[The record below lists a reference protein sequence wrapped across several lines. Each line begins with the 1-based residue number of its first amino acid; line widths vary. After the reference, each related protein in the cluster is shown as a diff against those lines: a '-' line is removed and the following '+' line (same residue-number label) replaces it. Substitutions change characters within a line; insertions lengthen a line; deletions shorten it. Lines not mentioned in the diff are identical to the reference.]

1 LDMKAG
7 SIWLLAT
14 LLVVSFCLARAEVVH
29 PDQEIGENRDSKVL
43 PIFQVVKFPNDVCT
57 GSSRNGTCYTSE
69 ECSTKGGTN
78 DGSCASGFGVC
89 CVFSLSCGDTS
100 SENQTYLVQSST
112 TSLTS
117 PCTYTIC
124 KCATTICRIR
134 FDFSTFVLANAVA
147 GTTVTGASAAAA
159 TQIGAALGDCMTD
172 QFHISGSA
180 GGSPTICGT
189 NGGYHMILDASD
201 SCHQVNFNIG
211 ALTTTTRKWDIRIT
225 QYACGDYDSA
235 GPPNCLQ
242 YYTATAGTIQNFGWP
257 STATTVTSAVTHLS
271 NQRYDICIRRGSGY
285 CYICYSPTISGTA
298 VIAQISFGLSVGTI
312 DATAGANQDTD
323 CTADFLVIPY
333 GNTAAIAAITTP
345 ATQDPAVRHHRYC
358 GRYLA
363 SIDDTI
369 ASATICTRRAPFTI
383 GVNLDSNEATGAD
396 AADEMAADNEA
407 SEIPGGITGFKLTF
421 FQVAC

>member
-7 SIWLLAT
+7 SIWLLAA

-29 PDQEIGENRDSKVL
+29 PDQEIGEHRDSKVL

-124 KCATTICRIR
+124 KCSTTICRIR
-134 FDFSTFVLANAVA
+134 FDFSTFVLASAVA
-147 GTTVTGASAAAA
+147 GTTAEGAAGAAGVAA
-159 TQIGAALGDCMTD
+159 TTMGAAIGDCMTD
-172 QFHISGSA
+172 QFHISGSTS
-180 GGSPTICGT
+180 GSPTICGT
-189 NGGYHMILDASD
+189 NGGYHMIIDASD
-201 SCHQVNFNIG
+201 SCHKVNFNIG

-242 YYTATAGTIQNFGWP
+242 YYTATAGNIQNFGWP
-257 STATTVTSAVTHLS
+257 TTAATVTAGVTHLS
-271 NQRYDICIRRGSGY
+271 NQKYDICVRRGAGY
-285 CYICYSPTISGTA
+285 CFICYSAAIDPAAAA
-298 VIAQISFGLSVGTI
+298 VIDQASFGLSLAAAAAASIG
-312 DATAGANQDTD
+312 QFDTS
-323 CTADFLVIPY
+323 CTTDYLDIPY
-333 GNTAAIAAITTP
+333 GTTALIAAITTP
-345 ATQDPAVRHHRYC
+345 EGQDPAVRNHRYC
-358 GRYLA
+358 GRFLA
-363 SIDDTI
+363 ESAAAAI
-369 ASATICTRRAPFTI
+369 ASGTICTRRAPFTI
-383 GVNLDSNEATGAD
+383 GVNLDSNEETGMDPAD
-396 AADEMAADNEA
+396 AM
-407 SEIPGGITGFKLTF
+407 
-421 FQVAC
+421 Q